1 MDAIENLLTRGVD
14 KIYPSPEALE
24 KVLRSGK
31 KLKLYQGFDPTGT
44 QLHIGHMAGLRK
56 LRQFQELGHEVIFL
70 IGDQTAMI
78 GDPSGKSTARKVLSH
93 KEVMQNAETY
103 PKQVSKLLDFVGP
116 NPVKILYNGD
126 WLSKLS
132 AIEFLNLAHYF
143 SYQQVI
149 ERDMFQERLKRG
161 DDLYANELVYPI
173 LQAYDSVHMNI
184 DLEIG
189 GTDQMFNMMMGRKL
203 MSKVLKKEKFVM
215 TLPLLTD
222 SRGIKIGKSEGN
234 VIALTDQPN
243 ELFGK
248 IMALGDDVIVKG
260 FEYLTDVPLDEIK
273 KMENEMK
280 KGANPIDFKKQL
292 AHNLVTQL
300 HSETDA
306 QNAQKFFETTFQKKK
321 IDSSEIPTVSLNNKN
336 LNVLDLLLETKLTT
350 SKSESRR
357 LIDQKAVEINGEIIT
372 DKAKLQSLKS
382 GDIIKVGKSR
392 FAKIV

>member
-1 MDAIENLLTRGVD
+1 
-14 KIYPSPEALE
+14 
-24 KVLRSGK
+24 
-31 KLKLYQGFDPTGT
+31 
-44 QLHIGHMAGLRK
+44 
-56 LRQFQELGHEVIFL
+56 
-70 IGDQTAMI
+70 
-78 GDPSGKSTARKVLSH
+78 
-93 KEVMQNAETY
+93 
-103 PKQVSKLLDFVGP
+103 
-116 NPVKILYNGD
+116 
-126 WLSKLS
+126 
-132 AIEFLNLAHYF
+132 
-143 SYQQVI
+143 
-149 ERDMFQERLKRG
+149 
-161 DDLYANELVYPI
+161 
-173 LQAYDSVHMNI
+173 
-184 DLEIG
+184 
-189 GTDQMFNMMMGRKL
+189 
-203 MSKVLKKEKFVM
+203 M

-222 SRGIKIGKSEGN
+222 SRGVKIGKSEGN

-392 FAKIV
+392 FVKIV

>member
-78 GDPSGKSTARKVLSH
+78 GDPSGKFTARKVLSH

-222 SRGIKIGKSEGN
+222 SRGVKIGKSEGN

-280 KGANPIDFKKQL
+280 KGANPIDFKKQF

-300 HSETDA
+300 HSKQDA